1 MFGLGDIVYAVNWC
15 YGNIEAPAIIVEIKD
30 NDGYRWY
37 RVTFFDNNELYWY
50 EECEVSKNGNT

>member
-15 YGNIEAPAIIVEIKD
+15 NGNTEAPAIIVEIKD

-37 RVTFFDNNELYWY
+37 RVTFFDNDELYWY
-50 EECEVSKNGNT
+50 EECEVSKHGNT

>member
-1 MFGLGDIVYAVNWC
+1 MFELGDIVYAASWR
-15 YGNIEAPAIIVEIKD
+15 YSTISPAIIVHIKE

-37 RVTFFDNNELYWY
+37 RVTFFDNDELYWY